1 MWGIFKRQSAK
12 NSDDERDV
20 AQPVRDESETAP
32 ILDRGGERDR
42 ETDLDDGV
50 AIGDAPTEWINQA
63 RASRSSGSR
72 DAEANAFAPKGDTD
86 AAPAARPA
94 AGGDDSDVAAASASG
109 PAADTDTTAPAPTDF
124 APPQLPE
131 EAAQPVNLADAH
143 ERWRSELATLG
154 GTSPLRN
161 FAARRGTYIDLTTA
175 HPSGIATLLAR
186 RPVMLSSLVRE
197 PIAFRT
203 ALEAAGLVAR
213 RGAELEAGRGLNT
226 VHLAIGFASWLGG
239 DGELHAPIFL
249 RTASLRRL
257 GRDYEIR
264 LRGKLQPNVSL
275 LRALFDDGAKLR
287 ASELMA
293 KVGDESTLFPEAAF
307 EYVREVGAR
316 LPKFEVDSMAA
327 LSTFAD
333 FASAMTDD
341 AADLRHPV
349 IDALAGDRDA
359 RRRLRQRIHTESQIS
374 PDRRDPA
381 SDRLLLDAD
390 TEQERVVDAILG
402 GSSFVVETLPGTGVT
417 QTVVNAIGHLVDRDR
432 RVLVVT
438 PRTASIRAIRAR
450 LKHTGLEGIAV
461 TPRTLRRDVIAGIS
475 RNERAERPNTAD
487 LDDALVR
494 LRRVLA
500 DYRGALTAD
509 HPELGVSPLDA
520 LEELSRLELRDVPPS
535 TTARLGHT
543 ELVALR
549 NVAKRAEVAEQ
560 MRELAELG
568 EFRFANDESPWVGVG
583 FESTE
588 QVEHVHSTAVRLAD
602 GRVSE
607 LLRSGEKLVE
617 QTNLR
622 SPETFAELGIYLRL
636 LADIRETLDR
646 FTADIFD
653 ADLAELIEATGP
665 RREGSDMSASRRREL
680 RNYAREF
687 VRPGVTVNELHD
699 SLKYVQRQRIMW
711 HRYVRDAAQPNV
723 PTGIDAVRSRW
734 RDINT
739 LVQVVDEPLSD
750 AGKQTLADTPIGE
763 LEDRLQQFAAKSEV
777 LDNAVDRLA
786 LNERLRGQGLG
797 DLLDDLGE
805 RHLEAHEVEDELELA
820 WWQSALEELLATEKA
835 LLNANTRVLTRLE
848 SDFRVV
854 DEAHTASSADQ
865 LAWQLA
871 QAWKVALVDRAEE
884 ADALRE
890 LLRKPGLTSRQL
902 VDQAAGLSRSVTQV
916 WITTPYDVPRIDPR
930 LKFDALL
937 LVDSAAI
944 STAEALGAIRRSSQV
959 IAFGDPVTQYPTPFD
974 VAVQPPSEPRRGTD
988 RTEAE
993 VEASIADTAYARLA
1007 ELLPTVTLTRSY
1019 RAGGEDLTELVNSRF
1034 YGGRLHSM
1042 PWAGA
1047 FLGHSSLTYSYVPGG
1062 TGLPDR
1068 RTGTV
1073 EATDAEVTRVVELVL
1088 DHAIHRPRESLMVV
1102 SASSAHAERVEQA
1115 IWSAVSQRHDL
1126 AEFFTRPRSEPFIVA
1141 TIEASAAQAR
1151 DRVIFSLGYGVTPHG
1166 RVLSDFGVL
1175 GSPLGERALAVTM
1188 TRARRSLVIVT
1199 CVRPEQFEMSRLTR
1213 GTVGLAEILTE
1224 LEERTEQP
1232 GGADLVEAGE
1242 APMLVD
1248 LARRLGA
1255 FGMRVELG
1263 FRGEIPLAASY
1274 DNRAIVIDMDVA
1286 AGSGTTTTLRES
1298 LRLRP
1303 ELLKRLGWYYLRVR
1317 AFELFANPEAVARRI
1332 AVALE
1337 VPIPDE
1343 TGDLP
1348 ELTMGKPQLPPAA
1361 AAIEP
1366 AAPKPASLEPAS
1378 DANATDDASATAS
1391 DEVDRA

>member
-1 MWGIFKRQSAK
+1 MWGIFRRQNAK
-12 NSDDERDV
+12 SSDEAVADVSVERELEPEETNSTEPIVERE
-20 AQPVRDESETAP
+20 Q
-32 ILDRGGERDR
+32 R
-42 ETDLDDGV
+42 EVEPEDGV
-50 AIGDAPTEWINQA
+50 AVGDRPTEWINQA
-63 RASRSSGSR
+63 RATRAQR
-72 DAEANAFAPKGDTD
+72 PADDAADAEERTQATAMPDLPGVDAKHGVNEAVGQETPADAEF
-86 AAPAARPA
+86 AAP
-94 AGGDDSDVAAASASG
+94 D
-109 PAADTDTTAPAPTDF
+109 
-124 APPQLPE
+124 APPI
-131 EAAQPVNLADAH
+131 AAQPVNIGDAH
-143 ERWRSELATLG
+143 ERWRREIAGLG
-154 GTSPLRN
+154 GTSPLRR
-161 FAARRGTYIDLTTA
+161 FAGRRGTYIDLTTA
-175 HPSGIATLLAR
+175 HPSGVATLLAR

-213 RGAELEAGRGLNT
+213 RGAELEAGRGLSC
-226 VHLAIGFASWLGG
+226 VQLAIGFASWVSGE
-239 DGELHAPIFL
+239 GELNAPIFL
-249 RTASLRRL
+249 RTATLRRL

-264 LRGKLQPNVSL
+264 LRGKLQPNVAL
-275 LRALFDDGAKLR
+275 LRAMFDDGVTLR
-287 ASELMA
+287 ASELQER
-293 KVGDESTLFPEAAF
+293 VGDSGSLFPEAAF
-307 EYVREVGAR
+307 EYVREVGGK
-316 LPKFEVDSMAA
+316 LPKFEVDSTAA

-333 FASAMTDD
+333 FSGAMLDD
-341 AADLRHPV
+341 AKDLRHPV
-349 IDALAGDRDA
+349 LDALGGNRDA
-359 RRRLRQRIHTESQIS
+359 QEKLRRPIS
-374 PDRRDPA
+374 AETSIDPDRRDPA

-432 RVLVVT
+432 RVLIVT
-438 PRTASIRAIRAR
+438 PRIASIRAIRAR
-450 LKHTGLEGIAV
+450 LKHVGLEGLAV
-461 TPRTLRRDVIAGIS
+461 TPRTLRRDVIAAIS

-500 DYRGALTAD
+500 DYRSALTTD
-509 HPELGVSPLDA
+509 HAEFRVSPLDA

-535 TTARLGHT
+535 TTARLGH
-543 ELVALR
+543 EQIVALR
-549 NVAKRAEVAEQ
+549 EPAKRAEVAAQ
-560 MRELAELG
+560 MRDLAELG
-568 EFRFANDESPWVGVG
+568 EFRFTHDESPWLGLG
-583 FESTE
+583 FQSTDE
-588 QVEHVHSTAVRLAD
+588 VEHVHSTAVRLAD
-602 GRVSE
+602 GRTSE
-607 LLRSGEKLVE
+607 LLRAGEKLVE

-622 SPETFAELGIYLRL
+622 SPETFGELGIYLRL

-646 FTADIFD
+646 FTPEIFD
-653 ADLAELIEATGP
+653 ADLSELIEATGP

-687 VRPGVTVNELHD
+687 VRPGVTVNELHE

-723 PTGIDAVRSRW
+723 PTGIDQVRKQW
-734 RDINT
+734 RDINA
-739 LVQVVDEPLSD
+739 LVQVVDAPLGD
-750 AGKQTLADTPIGE
+750 AGKTTLAETKIDE
-763 LEDRLQQFAAKSEV
+763 LEDRLQQFAAKSDV

-786 LNERLRGQGLG
+786 LNEQLRSQGLG
-797 DLLDDLGE
+797 ELLDDLGE
-805 RHLEAHEVEDELELA
+805 RNLEPNEVEDELELA
-820 WWQSALEELLATEKA
+820 WWQSVLEEQLANEKA

-890 LLRKPGLTSRQL
+890 LLRTPGLTSRQL
-902 VDQAAGLSRSVTQV
+902 ANRAANLSRSVSQV

-930 LKFDALL
+930 VKFDAVL
-937 LVDSAAI
+937 LVDAAAVQ
-944 STAEALGAIRRSSQV
+944 TAEVVGAIRRGKQV
-959 IAFGDPVTQYPTPFD
+959 IAFGDPVTQYPTPFS
-974 VAVQPPSEPRRGTD
+974 VAVLPPSEPEPGTS
-988 RTEAE
+988 RSEAE
-993 VEASIADTAYARLA
+993 VAASIDDTAYAQLA
-1007 ELLPTVTLTRSY
+1007 QLLPKVTLTRSY
-1019 RAGGEDLTELVNSRF
+1019 RAGGEDLTELVNERF
-1034 YGGRLHSM
+1034 YDGRLHSM

-1102 SASSAHAERVEQA
+1102 SASAAHAERVEQA
-1115 IWSAVSQRHDL
+1115 IWSAISQRSDI
-1126 AEFFTRPRSEPFIVA
+1126 AEFFTKPRSEPFTVA

-1199 CVRPEQFEMSRLTR
+1199 CVRPDQFEVSRLTR

-1224 LEERTEQP
+1224 LGERTDQP
-1232 GGADLVEAGE
+1232 GGADPAGSGE

-1248 LARRLGA
+1248 LARRLA
-1255 FGMRVELG
+1255 SFGMRVELG

-1274 DNRAIVIDMDVA
+1274 GNRAIVIDMDVA
-1286 AGSGTTTTLRES
+1286 AGDGAPTTTLRES

-1332 AVALE
+1332 ATALE
-1337 VPIPDE
+1337 VPIPDADA
-1343 TGDLP
+1343 TDLP
-1348 ELTMGKPQLPPAA
+1348 ELTRGKPQLPPAA
-1361 AAIEP
+1361 EAG
-1366 AAPKPASLEPAS
+1366 
-1378 DANATDDASATAS
+1378 
-1391 DEVDRA
+1391 